1 MAHESPTPIL
11 GSAAEARQ
19 DARLRALRTVAH
31 ALAVTAL
38 VGASTAVYQLA
49 AGGEALDLVTVGTTA
64 GTGALMAV
72 GAWVH
77 RRLEAVLDR

>member
-1 MAHESPTPIL
+1 MGEHEAPTTDD
-11 GSAAEARQ
+11 AAS
-19 DARLRALRTVAH
+19 RTWRTLVQ

-38 VGASTAVYQLA
+38 VGAATAVTQA
-49 AGGEALDLVTVGTTA
+49 VGDGDALTLTTVATTA

-77 RRLEAVLDR
+77 RRLESVMERRRG